1 MTPSLTP
8 AARIAASASQSA
20 PSGARGFGTR
30 VLEPSRRLAVVMS
43 IATLV
48 ALTALVFWRQL
59 FDHWTFTWDFLGAY
73 TTTPAFVAASV
84 SGGHLFSWSSYVASG
99 FPTAVDPQAGMYFP
113 GWWALGALGIP
124 ATLRVLTVAQVAHVL
139 FGSLGILALARARRL
154 SWSWSTLAA
163 VAFLLFGGFY
173 GEAEHADIVRG
184 FAFVPWLLWALT
196 PPAAGTDDRW
206 LRLLALPPLVWLIA
220 TGAYPGQLVSFA
232 LTGFVYVAV
241 ALTVEGREVIRRYR
255 LPLLLAI
262 ASSAAV
268 CLAVLLPYL
277 HAEQTNQLHRVLEP
291 TAAARAGEALGLR
304 DLLGS
309 YLNTFAWAYDGTV
322 TSWAVGVPVLIGL
335 ACARRE
341 TLRRHAPL
349 VACGTLALLLAMTP
363 KIGFVGNAMA
373 SLKPLFPSRFPAA
386 DYKAVIAVAA
396 IVLAA
401 DAWSR
406 LSVTRRSARW
416 TSAAFAVL
424 LVLGATLPSHR
435 YAPLTRELWL
445 VIVVIGVCTALVVVR
460 VPARALVVVLIVLA
474 IVDGVRASHDY
485 RLLGR
490 TSSWQVPATEAAQ
503 FLGRDGLVRTLAKR
517 LEQAPATR
525 PARVAPVAPLVTAPT
540 GTNNDATGWV
550 ADGYHLVDYG
560 GTIENSLWRVEHR
573 PAWLS
578 LMLAPWHA
586 YTFPCDGQRC
596 RGALA
601 ELPAAGGWR
610 VSPDVHTLSYATNR
624 ITYSV
629 SVSRPALMIE
639 NELSIPGWHADSARV
654 RPVDTRLPLRA
665 WRLSPGT
672 YTFTASYRDPERT
685 LQELVAIAALLS
697 WLVGI
702 LVLWRP
708 LALHTVLRRR

>member
-1 MTPSLTP
+1 MTSP
-8 AARIAASASQSA
+8 A
-20 PSGARGFGTR
+20 PTTR
-30 VLEPSRRLAVVMS
+30 VAAGDSRRPSETIRHLASRALAPGPRLAATVS
-43 IATLV
+43 LATLV
-48 ALTALVFWRQL
+48 VLAALVFWRQL

-113 GWWALGALGIP
+113 GWWALGTLGIP
-124 ATLRVLTVAQVAHVL
+124 ATLRVLTVVQVAHVL
-139 FGSLGILALARARRL
+139 FGAVGVLALARARRL
-154 SWSWSTLAA
+154 SWSWATLAA

-173 GEAEHADIVRG
+173 GESEHADIVRG
-184 FAFVPWLLWALT
+184 FAYVPWLLWALT
-196 PPAAGTDDRW
+196 PPGGTDVRW
-206 LRLLALPPLVWLIA
+206 LRLLALPPIVWLIA

-232 LTGFVYVAV
+232 LTGFVYLAV
-241 ALTVEGREVIRRYR
+241 ALATEGRGVIRRHR
-255 LPLLLAI
+255 WPLLLAI
-262 ASSAAV
+262 GSSAAV

-277 HAEQTNQLHRVLEP
+277 RAEQAHELHRVLEP
-291 TAAARAGEALGLR
+291 TAAARAGESLGLR

-349 VACGTLALLLAMTP
+349 VACGALALLLAMTP
-363 KIGFVGNAMA
+363 KVGFVGKAMT
-373 SLKPLFPSRFPAA
+373 SFKPLFPSRFPAA
-386 DYKAVIAVAA
+386 DYKAVIAVAFV
-396 IVLAA
+396 VLAA

-406 LSVTRRSARW
+406 LDLSRRSARW
-416 TSAAFAVL
+416 TSAALAVL
-424 LVLGATLPSHR
+424 LVLGATLASHR

-445 VIVVIGVCTALVVVR
+445 LIVVIAACTALVLVR
-460 VPARALVVVLIVLA
+460 IPARALVIVLIALA
-474 IVDGVRASHDY
+474 IVDGVRTSHDY

-503 FLGRDGLVRTLAKR
+503 FLGRDGLVRTLGKR

-525 PARVAPVAPLVTAPT
+525 PARIAPVAPLVTAPT

-560 GTIENSLWRVEHR
+560 GTIENSLWRVEHSS
-573 PAWLS
+573 AWLS

-586 YTFPCDGQRC
+586 YTFPCSGRQC
-596 RGALA
+596 TTTLA
-601 ELPAAGGWR
+601 ALPAPSRWR
-610 VSPDVHTLSYATNR
+610 VSSEVRTLSYATNR
-624 ITYSV
+624 ITYAV
-629 SVSRPALMIE
+629 SLARPALMIE
-639 NELSIPGWHADSARV
+639 NELSIPGWHAGSSHV
-654 RPVDTRLPLRA
+654 RPVRTRLPLRA
-665 WRLSPGT
+665 WRLAAGT
-672 YTFTASYRDPERT
+672 YTFATSYRDPERT
-685 LQELVAIAALLS
+685 AQELVAIAALLA
-697 WLVGI
+697 WLAGI

-708 LALHTVLRRR
+708 LALRRVLRRR